1 MWLSIRRDIANW
13 FFFVKEYN
21 FKPLKYDYHERE
33 KRRESHL
40 KFSTP
45 TIKLDWGRWAQFSRH
60 YMDQVNYN
68 IVISKSKIFKR
79 TSRDVKV
86 LIKAKFK

>member
-1 MWLSIRRDIANW
+1 MWLSIRRDVAKW
-13 FFFVKEYN
+13 DFFVKEYN
-21 FKPLKYDYHERE
+21 FKPDYRERE

-40 KFSTP
+40 KFPTP

-68 IVISKSKIFKR
+68 IVFSKSKIFKR
-79 TSRDVKV
+79 TSRDVKG